1 MPMYVLSLSTLL
13 LSGHLTL
20 KKALISLKMCSDAS
34 LNLYPNFTTYL
45 IQPAYPASIYQLFLV
60 AVLISISALSTASC
74 ITIPAWIHLVTS
86 LFVLNLSL
94 VVIHLLFSN
103 HLLDLTLVNF
113 LFFLVLLTFG
123 ILYLLQLSL
132 QALSLLSR
140 LV

>member
-1 MPMYVLSLSTLL
+1 MPMYVPSLSTLL
-13 LSGHLTL
+13 LSGHLIL
-20 KKALISLKMCSDAS
+20 KKALISLKMFSDAL
-34 LNLYPNFTTYL
+34 LNLSPNITTYL
-45 IQPAYPASIYQLFLV
+45 IPPAYPALIYQLFLV
-60 AVLISISALSTASC
+60 AILISISALSTASC
-74 ITIPAWIHLVTS
+74 ITIPAWIHLFTS

-94 VVIHLLFSN
+94 VVIHLLSSN

-113 LFFLVLLTFG
+113 PIFLVLWTFG